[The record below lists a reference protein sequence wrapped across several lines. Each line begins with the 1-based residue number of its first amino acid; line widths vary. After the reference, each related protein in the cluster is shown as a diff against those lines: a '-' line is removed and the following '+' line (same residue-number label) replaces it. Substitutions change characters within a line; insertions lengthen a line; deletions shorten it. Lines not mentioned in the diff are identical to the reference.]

1 MKKIMITILS
11 LTWVF
16 VSAQSSQASEWKS
29 QRGEIK
35 AALEA
40 SERGQ
45 LDIRERNMFAEHP
58 LYGWL
63 EVLSFKK
70 SLNAKTLSN
79 SEKKDIETLLQRYKT
94 TAAGDWL
101 RNTYLNYL
109 SGQKDWSNFS
119 RFYTGS
125 TDDQLQCADLNARM
139 AANKTDGAWVGD
151 SQKLWLNG
159 KSLPNACD
167 AVFVRLSQLN
177 KLDNNLRWQRIDLA
191 AAQNQTSLMRA
202 LALALPADD
211 ASLALSYADFID
223 NPHARY
229 SMWPKTLRSRQIA
242 VQGLV
247 RLAKRSPDA
256 AEAQV
261 KTITPVLGLIDKES
275 GRVLNEVA
283 LWTVASYGANSAQ
296 RLNAVPEVAYD
307 EKLHEWRVREAMS
320 RSNDTAALA
329 AIEKMGS
336 TQRNSSQYQYFEGR
350 LRERLNQKELAKIL
364 FAKAAQSANFHGWL
378 AADRLNQPYTLCPLE
393 PSNNRTVV
401 QKVANDGRIVRAFE
415 LFALDRTNF
424 ALKEFNAALDSFSA
438 EEKKVAIALAQEE
451 NWYDRAVFSIGN
463 TPTDLQYYSLRF
475 PLHHE
480 RHLREQ
486 AKINSLDPSWVAG
499 LTRAESIFMPR
510 ARSAA
515 DARGMMQILPGTGA
529 QVSARLGIPWRGG
542 DSLYEPETNITLG
555 TAYLRQMLDR
565 YDGFPYLAIAAY
577 NAGPTPISRWKDARP
592 SLETDFWIE
601 TIPYKE
607 TRDYV
612 SRVLAFSVVYDWR
625 LTRSATSLTD
635 RMLGRLNQ
643 NQTQRRAFVCPTP
656 TTARPF

>member
-1 MKKIMITILS
+1 MKKIIITILS
-11 LTWVF
+11 LTLVF
-16 VSAQSSQASEWKS
+16 VSVESTQANEWKS
-29 QRGEIK
+29 RRGEIK

-45 LDIRERNMFAEHP
+45 LEIRERNAFAEHP
-58 LYGWL
+58 LYSWL
-63 EVLSFKK
+63 EVLGFKK
-70 SLNAKTLSN
+70 KLNAKTLTDSDQ
-79 SEKKDIETLLQRYKT
+79 KDIETLLQRYQT
-94 TAAGDWL
+94 LAAGDWL
-101 RNTYLNYL
+101 RNAYLNYL
-109 SGQKDWSNFS
+109 SSQKDWNTFS
-119 RFYTGS
+119 RFYAGS
-125 TDDQLQCADLNARM
+125 TDDELQCADLNARM
-139 AANKTDGAWVGD
+139 AVNKTDEVWVRD

-167 AVFVRLSQLN
+167 AVFMRLSQLN
-177 KLDNNLRWQRIDLA
+177 KLDGNLRWQRIELA
-191 AAQNQTSLMRA
+191 AGQNQTSLMRA

-211 ASLALSYADFID
+211 AALAQSYADFID
-223 NPHARY
+223 SPHARY
-229 SMWPKTLRSRQIA
+229 STWPKTARSKQIA

-261 KTITPVLGLIDKES
+261 KSITPVLGLIDKES

-283 LWTVASYGANSAQ
+283 LWTVASYGSNSAQ

-350 LRERLNQKELAKIL
+350 LRERLNQKESAKIL

-393 PSNNRTVV
+393 PSNNRAVV
-401 QKVANDGRIVRAFE
+401 QKVTNDGRIVRAFE

-424 ALKEFNAALDSFSA
+424 ALKEFNAALESFSA
-438 EEKKVAIALAQEE
+438 EEKKVAIALSQEE

-463 TPTDLQYYSLRF
+463 TPSDLQYYSLRF

-499 LTRAESIFMPR
+499 QTRAESIFMPR

-529 QVSARLGIPWRGG
+529 QVAARLGIPWRGG
-542 DSLYEPETNITLG
+542 ESLYEPETNITLG

-577 NAGPTPISRWKDARP
+577 NAGPAPISRWKDARP

-625 LTRSATSLTD
+625 LNRSATSLTD
-635 RMLGRLNQ
+635 RMLGRFNQ
-643 NQTQRRAFVCPTP
+643 NQSQRRAFVCAAPNTVKP
-656 TTARPF
+656 L

>member
-1 MKKIMITILS
+1 MKKIIITI
-11 LTWVF
+11 F
-16 VSAQSSQASEWKS
+16 VLLWLLALPSQANQWKPE
-29 QRGEIK
+29 RGNIQ

-40 SERGQ
+40 SERDE
-45 LDIRERNMFAEHP
+45 LDAREKNSFTEHP
-58 LYGWL
+58 LFNWL
-63 EVLSFKK
+63 EVLAFKK
-70 SLNAKTLSN
+70 RLNTKTITRN
-79 SEKKDIETLLQRYKT
+79 DQKDIEALLQRYQT
-94 TAAGDWL
+94 MAAGDWL
-101 RNTYLNYL
+101 RNAYLNYL
-109 SGQKDWSNFS
+109 SSQKDWTNFV

-125 TDDQLQCADLNARM
+125 DDDELQCADLNARM
-139 AANKTDGAWVGD
+139 AANKTDEAWVHD
-151 SQKLWLNG
+151 VQKIWLNG
-159 KSLPNACD
+159 KSLPNLCD
-167 AVFVRLSQLN
+167 AAFLRLTQLN
-177 KLDNNLRWQRIDLA
+177 KLDNNLRWQRIELA

-211 ASLALSYADFID
+211 ASLARSYADFID
-223 NPHARY
+223 SPHARY
-229 SMWPKTLRSRQIA
+229 STWPKTARSRQIA

-256 AEAQV
+256 AQLQV

-320 RSNDTAALA
+320 RNNDTAALA

-336 TQRNSSQYQYFEGR
+336 TQRNSAQYQYFEGR
-350 LRERLNQKELAKIL
+350 LRERLNQKESAKIL

-378 AADRLNQPYTLCPLE
+378 AADRLNQPYFLCPLE
-393 PSNNRTVV
+393 PSNNRAVIK
-401 QKVANDGRIVRAFE
+401 KVADDGRIVRAFE
-415 LFALDRTNF
+415 LFAIDRTNF
-424 ALKEFNAALDSFSA
+424 ALKEFNAAFDSFSA
-438 EEKKVAIALAQEE
+438 EEKKVAIALSQEE

-499 LTRAESIFMPR
+499 QTRAESIFMPR

-542 DSLYEPETNITLG
+542 ESLYEPETNITLG
-555 TAYLRQMLDR
+555 TAYMRQMLDR

-577 NAGPTPISRWKDARP
+577 NAGPAPISRWKEARP

-625 LTRSATSLTD
+625 LNRSATSLTD
-635 RMLGRLNQ
+635 RMLGRFNQ

-656 TTARPF
+656 TTVKPL

>member
-1 MKKIMITILS
+1 MKKIIITIFTA
-11 LTWVF
+11 TWLF
-16 VSAQSSQASEWKS
+16 AATAQANAWKE
-29 QRGEIK
+29 QRGNIQ
-35 AALEA
+35 AALLA
-40 SERGQ
+40 SERDELTLQ
-45 LDIRERNMFAEHP
+45 DRNNFAGHP
-58 LYGWL
+58 LFSWI

-70 SLNAKTLSN
+70 RLNAKTISVADQ
-79 SEKKDIETLLQRYKT
+79 KDIETLLQRYNSM
-94 TAAGDWL
+94 AAGDWL
-101 RNTYLNYL
+101 RNAYLNYL
-109 SGQKDWSNFS
+109 SGQKDWNNFS
-119 RFYTGS
+119 RFYKGS
-125 TDDQLQCADLNARM
+125 DDADLQCADLNARM
-139 AANKTDGAWVGD
+139 AQNKLDDVWVRD
-151 SQKLWLNG
+151 AQKIWLNG
-159 KSLPNACD
+159 KSLPNSCD
-167 AVFVRLSQLN
+167 AVFLRLTQSN

-191 AAQNQTSLMRA
+191 AVQNQTALMRA
-202 LALALPADD
+202 LALALPADE
-211 ASLALSYADFID
+211 ALLARSYADFID
-223 NPHARY
+223 SPHARY
-229 SMWPKTLRSRQIA
+229 NTWPKTQRSRQVA

-247 RLAKRSPDA
+247 RLAKRSPDS
-256 AEAQV
+256 AESQV
-261 KTITPVLGLIDKES
+261 RTITSVLGLLDKES

-283 LWTVASYGANSAQ
+283 LWTVASYGAGSAQ

-320 RSNDTAALA
+320 RGDDVAALA
-329 AIEKMGS
+329 GIEKMGT

-350 LRERLNQKELAKIL
+350 LRERLNQKESAKML
-364 FAKAAQSANFHGWL
+364 FAKAAQNANFHGWL

-393 PSNNRTVV
+393 PSSNRDIR

-415 LFALDRTNF
+415 LFAIDRVNF
-424 ALKEFNAALDSFSA
+424 ALKEFNAALESYTP
-438 EEKKVAIALAQEE
+438 EEKKVAIALALEE

-499 LTRAESIFMPR
+499 QTRAESIFMPR
-510 ARSAA
+510 ARSGA

-529 QVSARLGIPWRGG
+529 QVSARLGLPWRGG
-542 DSLYEPETNITLG
+542 ESLYEPETNITLG
-555 TAYLRQMLDR
+555 TAYLRQMLDK

-577 NAGPTPISRWKDARP
+577 NAGPAPISRWKDARP

-625 LTRSATSLTD
+625 LDRSATSLTD
-635 RMLGRLNQ
+635 RMLGRF

-656 TTARPF
+656 TTVKPL

>member
-16 VSAQSSQASEWKS
+16 VSAQSSQASEWKP

-58 LYGWL
+58 LYSWL

-70 SLNAKTLSN
+70 GLNAKTLSD
-79 SEKKDIETLLQRYKT
+79 SEKKDVEELLQRYKT

-101 RNTYLNYL
+101 RNAYLNYL
-109 SGQKDWSNFS
+109 SSQNDWSNFS

-139 AANKTDGAWVGD
+139 AANKTDDAWVGD
-151 SQKLWLNG
+151 SQKLWLTG

-211 ASLALSYADFID
+211 SALALSYADFID

-229 SMWPKTLRSRQIA
+229 SIWPKTLRSRQIA

-261 KTITPVLGLIDKES
+261 KTMAPVLGLIDKES

-283 LWTVASYGANSAQ
+283 LWTVASYGTNSAQ

-565 YDGFPYLAIAAY
+565 YEGFPYLAIAAY

-625 LTRSATSLTD
+625 LNRSATSLTD

-656 TTARPF
+656 TTARPL

>member
-1 MKKIMITILS
+1 MKKIIITIFTT
-11 LTWVF
+11 TWLL
-16 VSAQSSQASEWKS
+16 ASTTHANEWKS
-29 QRGEIK
+29 QRGNIQ
-35 AALEA
+35 AALSA
-40 SERGQ
+40 SERDELMPQ
-45 LDIRERNMFAEHP
+45 DRNSLVEHP
-58 LYGWL
+58 LFSWL

-70 SLNAKTLSN
+70 RLNAKTITASDQ
-79 SEKKDIETLLQRYKT
+79 KDIEALLQRYNSM
-94 TAAGDWL
+94 AAGDWL
-101 RNTYLNYL
+101 RNSYLNYL
-109 SGQKDWSNFS
+109 SGQKDWNNFS
-119 RFYTGS
+119 RFYKGS
-125 TDDQLQCADLNARM
+125 DDADLQCADLNARM
-139 AANKTDGAWVGD
+139 VQNRMDDAWVRD
-151 SQKLWLNG
+151 AQKIWLNG
-159 KSLPNACD
+159 KSLPNSCD
-167 AVFVRLSQLN
+167 AVFLRLTQSG
-177 KLDNNLRWQRIDLA
+177 KLDGNLRWQRVDLA
-191 AAQNQTSLMRA
+191 AAQSQTALMRA
-202 LALALPADD
+202 LALALPADE
-211 ASLALSYADFID
+211 AFLARSYADFID
-223 NPHARY
+223 NPHPRY
-229 SMWPKTLRSRQIA
+229 NTWPKTLRSRQIA

-256 AEAQV
+256 AESQV
-261 KTITPVLGLIDKES
+261 RAITPVLGLLDKES

-296 RLNAVPEVAYD
+296 RLNAVPEAGYD

-320 RSNDTAALA
+320 RGDDVAALA
-329 AIEKMGS
+329 GIEKMAT

-350 LRERLNQKELAKIL
+350 LRERLNQKESAKIL

-393 PSNNRTVV
+393 PSSNRETR

-415 LFALDRTNF
+415 LFAIDRVNF
-424 ALKEFNAALDSFSA
+424 ALKEFNAALESYTP
-438 EEKKVAIALAQEE
+438 EEKKVAIALALEE

-499 LTRAESIFMPR
+499 QTRAESIFMPR
-510 ARSAA
+510 ARSGA

-542 DSLYEPETNITLG
+542 ESLYEPETNITLG
-555 TAYLRQMLDR
+555 TAYLRQMLDK

-577 NAGPTPISRWKDARP
+577 NAGPAPISRWKDARP

-625 LTRSATSLTD
+625 LDRSATSLTD
-635 RMLGRLNQ
+635 RMLGRF

-656 TTARPF
+656 TTVKPL

>member
-1 MKKIMITILS
+1 MKKIIITIFTT
-11 LTWVF
+11 TWLL
-16 VSAQSSQASEWKS
+16 ASTTHANEWKS
-29 QRGEIK
+29 QRGNIQ
-35 AALEA
+35 AALSA
-40 SERGQ
+40 SERDELMPQ
-45 LDIRERNMFAEHP
+45 DRNSLVEHP
-58 LYGWL
+58 LFSWL

-70 SLNAKTLSN
+70 RLNAKTITASDQ
-79 SEKKDIETLLQRYKT
+79 KDIEALLQRYNSM
-94 TAAGDWL
+94 AAGDWL
-101 RNTYLNYL
+101 RNSYLNYL
-109 SGQKDWSNFS
+109 SGQKDWNNFS
-119 RFYTGS
+119 RFYKGS
-125 TDDQLQCADLNARM
+125 DDADLQCADLNARM
-139 AANKTDGAWVGD
+139 VQNRMDDAWVRD
-151 SQKLWLNG
+151 AQKIWLNG
-159 KSLPNACD
+159 KSLPNSCD
-167 AVFVRLSQLN
+167 AVFLRLTQSG
-177 KLDNNLRWQRIDLA
+177 KLDGNLRWQRVDLA
-191 AAQNQTSLMRA
+191 AAQSQTALMRA
-202 LALALPADD
+202 LALALPADE
-211 ASLALSYADFID
+211 ALLARSYADFID
-223 NPHARY
+223 NPHPRY
-229 SMWPKTLRSRQIA
+229 NTWPKTLRSRQIA

-256 AEAQV
+256 AESQV
-261 KTITPVLGLIDKES
+261 KAITPVLGLLDKES

-296 RLNAVPEVAYD
+296 RLNAVPEAGYD

-320 RSNDTAALA
+320 RGDDVAALA
-329 AIEKMGS
+329 GIEKMA
-336 TQRNSSQYQYFEGR
+336 TMQRNSSQYQYFEGR
-350 LRERLNQKELAKIL
+350 LRERLNQKESAKIL

-393 PSNNRTVV
+393 PSSNRETR

-415 LFALDRTNF
+415 LFAIDRVNF
-424 ALKEFNAALDSFSA
+424 ALKEFNAALESYTP
-438 EEKKVAIALAQEE
+438 EEKKVAIALALEE

-499 LTRAESIFMPR
+499 QTRAESIFMPR
-510 ARSAA
+510 ARSGA

-542 DSLYEPETNITLG
+542 ESLYEPETNITLG
-555 TAYLRQMLDR
+555 TAYLRQMLDK

-577 NAGPTPISRWKDARP
+577 NAGPAPISRWKDARP

-625 LTRSATSLTD
+625 LDRSATSLTD
-635 RMLGRLNQ
+635 RMLGRF

-656 TTARPF
+656 TTVKPL

>member
-16 VSAQSSQASEWKS
+16 VSAQSSQASEWKP

-58 LYGWL
+58 LYSWL

-70 SLNAKTLSN
+70 GLNAKTLSD
-79 SEKKDIETLLQRYKT
+79 SEKKDVEELLQRYKT

-101 RNTYLNYL
+101 RNAYLNYL
-109 SGQKDWSNFS
+109 SSQNDWSNFS

-139 AANKTDGAWVGD
+139 AANKTDDAWVGD
-151 SQKLWLNG
+151 SQKLWLTG

-167 AVFVRLSQLN
+167 AVFVRLSQIN
-177 KLDNNLRWQRIDLA
+177 KLDSNLRWQRIDLA

-211 ASLALSYADFID
+211 SALALSYADFID

-229 SMWPKTLRSRQIA
+229 SIWPKTLRSRQIA

-256 AEAQV
+256 ADAQV
-261 KTITPVLGLIDKES
+261 KSITPVLGLIDKES

-283 LWTVASYGANSAQ
+283 LWTVASYGTNSAQ

-463 TPTDLQYYSLRF
+463 TPSDLQYYSLRF

-499 LTRAESIFMPR
+499 QTRAESIFMPR

-625 LTRSATSLTD
+625 LNRSATSLTD

-656 TTARPF
+656 TTARPL

>member
-1 MKKIMITILS
+1 MKKIIITI
-11 LTWVF
+11 F
-16 VSAQSSQASEWKS
+16 VLLWLLAMPSQADEWKS
-29 QRGEIK
+29 QRGSIR

-40 SERGQ
+40 SERDE
-45 LDIRERNMFAEHP
+45 LDAREKASLAEHP
-58 LYGWL
+58 LFSWL
-63 EVLSFKK
+63 EVLAFKK
-70 SLNAKTLSN
+70 GLNAKTLTGSDQ
-79 SEKKDIETLLQRYKT
+79 KDIEALLQRYQT
-94 TAAGDWL
+94 MAAGDWL
-101 RNTYLNYL
+101 RNAYLNYL
-109 SGQKDWSNFS
+109 SSQKDWGNFA

-125 TDDQLQCADLNARM
+125 NDDELQCADLNARM
-139 AANKTDGAWVGD
+139 AANKTDEAWVRD

-159 KSLPNACD
+159 KSLPNTCD
-167 AVFVRLSQLN
+167 AAFRRLTQLN
-177 KLDNNLRWQRIDLA
+177 KLDSHLRWQRIELA

-211 ASLALSYADFID
+211 ASLAWSYADFID

-229 SMWPKTLRSRQIA
+229 NTWPKTPRSRQIA

-261 KTITPVLGLIDKES
+261 KSITPVLGLIDKES

-350 LRERLNQKELAKIL
+350 LRERLNQKESAKIL

-499 LTRAESIFMPR
+499 QTRAESIFMPR

-542 DSLYEPETNITLG
+542 ESLYEPETNITLG

-577 NAGPTPISRWKDARP
+577 NAGPAPISRWKDARP

-625 LTRSATSLTD
+625 LNRSATSLTD
-635 RMLGRLNQ
+635 RMLGRFNQ
-643 NQTQRRAFVCPTP
+643 NKTQRRAFICPTP
-656 TTARPF
+656 TTVKPL

>member
-1 MKKIMITILS
+1 MKKIIITIFTATCLFAA
-11 LTWVF
+11 T
-16 VSAQSSQASEWKS
+16 AQANEWKD
-29 QRGEIK
+29 QRGNIQ
-35 AALEA
+35 AALLA
-40 SERGQ
+40 SERDELTLQ
-45 LDIRERNMFAEHP
+45 DRNNFAGHP
-58 LYGWL
+58 LFSWL

-70 SLNAKTLSN
+70 RLNAKTITLN
-79 SEKKDIETLLQRYKT
+79 DQKEIETLLQRYNSM
-94 TAAGDWL
+94 AAGDWL
-101 RNTYLNYL
+101 HNAYLNYL
-109 SGQKDWSNFS
+109 SGQKDWGNFS
-119 RFYTGS
+119 RFYKGS
-125 TDDQLQCADLNARM
+125 DDADLQCADLNARM
-139 AANKTDGAWVGD
+139 AQNKLDDAWVRD
-151 SQKLWLNG
+151 AQKIWLNG
-159 KSLPNACD
+159 KSLANLCD
-167 AVFVRLSQLN
+167 AVFLRLTQSG
-177 KLDNNLRWQRIDLA
+177 KLDSNLRWQRIDLA
-191 AAQNQTSLMRA
+191 AAQNQTALMRA
-202 LALALPADD
+202 LALALPSDETL
-211 ASLALSYADFID
+211 LARSYADFID
-223 NPHARY
+223 APHARY
-229 SMWPKTLRSRQIA
+229 NTWPRTPRSRQVA

-247 RLAKRSPDA
+247 RLVKRNPDA
-256 AEAQV
+256 AETQLPTV
-261 KTITPVLGLIDKES
+261 TTTLGLLDNER

-320 RSNDTAALA
+320 RGDDVAALA
-329 AIEKMGS
+329 GIEKMGP

-350 LRERLNQKELAKIL
+350 LRERLNQKESAKIL
-364 FAKAAQSANFHGWL
+364 FGKAAQSANFHGWL

-393 PSNNRTVV
+393 PSSNREVR

-415 LFALDRTNF
+415 LFAIDRVNF
-424 ALKEFNAALDSFSA
+424 ALKELNAALDSYTA
-438 EEKKVAIALAQEE
+438 EEKKVAIALALEE

-499 LTRAESIFMPR
+499 QTRAESIFMPR
-510 ARSAA
+510 ARSGA

-529 QVSARLGIPWRGG
+529 QVSARLGMPWRGG

-577 NAGPTPISRWKDARP
+577 NAGPAPISRWKDARP
-592 SLETDFWIE
+592 SLETDFWID

-625 LTRSATSLTD
+625 LDRSATSLTD
-635 RMLGRLNQ
+635 RMLGRF

-656 TTARPF
+656 STVKPL

>member
-1 MKKIMITILS
+1 MKKIIITIFVLS
-11 LTWVF
+11 CSL
-16 VSAQSSQASEWKS
+16 ALPLQANQWKS
-29 QRGEIK
+29 QRGSMQ

-40 SERGQ
+40 SERDE
-45 LDIRERNMFAEHP
+45 LDIREKVSFAEHP
-58 LYGWL
+58 LFSWL
-63 EVLSFKK
+63 EVLEFKK
-70 SLNAKTLSN
+70 RLNSKTITASDR
-79 SEKKDIETLLQRYKT
+79 KDIEALLQRYNT
-94 TAAGDWL
+94 LAAGDWL
-101 RNTYLNYL
+101 RNAYLNYL
-109 SGQKDWSNFS
+109 SHQNDWTNFA

-125 TDDQLQCADLNARM
+125 SDDELQCADLNARI
-139 AANKTDGAWVGD
+139 AANKIDEAWVRD
-151 SQKLWLNG
+151 AKKLWLSG
-159 KSLPNACD
+159 KSLPNLCD
-167 AVFVRLSQLN
+167 AVFSQLSSMA
-177 KLDNNLRWQRIDLA
+177 KLDNSLRWQRIELA
-191 AAQNQTSLMRA
+191 AAQNQTGLMRA
-202 LALALPADD
+202 LALALPAED
-211 ASLALSYADFID
+211 ASLARSYADFID
-223 NPHARY
+223 APHARY
-229 SMWPKTLRSRQIA
+229 NAWPKTQRSRQMT

-261 KTITPVLGLIDKES
+261 KAITPVLGLLDKES
-275 GRVLNEVA
+275 GRILNEVA

-320 RSNDTAALA
+320 RGDDVAALSG
-329 AIEKMGS
+329 IEKMGV
-336 TQRNSSQYQYFEGR
+336 TQRNSAQYQYFEGR
-350 LRERLNQKELAKIL
+350 LRERLNQKESAKLL
-364 FAKAAQSANFHGWL
+364 FAKAAQNANFHGWL
-378 AADRLNQPYTLCPLE
+378 AADRLNQPYFLCPLE
-393 PSNNRTVV
+393 PSNNRTVI
-401 QKVANDGRIVRAFE
+401 QKVTNDGRIVRAFE
-415 LFALDRTNF
+415 LFAIDRVNF

-438 EEKKVAIALAQEE
+438 EEKKVAIGLAQQE

-463 TPTDLQYYSLRF
+463 TPSDLQYYSLRF

-499 LTRAESIFMPR
+499 QTRAESIFIPR

-529 QVSARLGIPWRGG
+529 QVSTRLGIPWRGG
-542 DSLYEPETNITLG
+542 ESLYEPETNITLG

-565 YDGFPYLAIAAY
+565 YDGFPYMAIAAY
-577 NAGPTPISRWKDARP
+577 NAGPAPISRWKDARP

-625 LTRSATSLTD
+625 LDRSATSLTD
-635 RMLGRLNQ
+635 RMLGRFDQ
-643 NQTQRRAFVCPTP
+643 SQRRAFFCPPPP
-656 TTARPF
+656 TVKPL